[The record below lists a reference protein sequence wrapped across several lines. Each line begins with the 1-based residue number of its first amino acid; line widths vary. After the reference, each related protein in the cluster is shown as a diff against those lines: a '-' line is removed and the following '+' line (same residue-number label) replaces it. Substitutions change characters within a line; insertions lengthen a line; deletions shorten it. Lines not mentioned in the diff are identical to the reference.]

1 MPTAKSQQ
9 PRFKKIRNMKK
20 FSLIVMMLFLITS
33 FSSCVNNDKEGK
45 VAEKKEIKKARS
57 VGGTSEVLLITQNEN
72 QWNGQMGQAVRDF
85 FEQEQY
91 GLPQPEKN
99 FKVAHINIDAFNDM
113 FKKHRNLIIGKINNE
128 IENPLIETQKNWMSE
143 PQYVIRITAP
153 SEESW
158 IKIFESQKDEL
169 KLMFDQNERE
179 RFQEFFRP
187 TTDTKIVSQLKKQ
200 FGVTMNVPEGYFI
213 GIDKDNF
220 MWIRKETDVMSMA
233 FLIYELPYKSTSDL
247 DPENIIRVRDSIVNK
262 YIPGPTDGS
271 YMTTD
276 KEFITPTSKTL
287 PDFPAGYAV
296 ETRGLWNVVGDFMAG
311 PFVSYSI
318 VNPENTKIVT
328 AEGWIYYPNKDKR
341 DLLRQ
346 QESILYSLKFAE

>member
-1 MPTAKSQQ
+1 M
-9 PRFKKIRNMKK
+9 RKI
-20 FSLIVMMLFLITS
+20 SIITILLVIMTTLG
-33 FSSCVNNDKEGK
+33 SCVNNEDK
-45 VAEKKEIKKARS
+45 AKKETRKARS
-57 VGGTSEVLLITQNEN
+57 VGGTSEILLITQNDD

-99 FKVAHINIDAFNDM
+99 FKVAHLNIDALNDM
-113 FKKHRNLIIGKINNE
+113 FKKHRNLIIAKIDKD
-128 IENPLIETQKNWMSE
+128 IKNPLVETQKNWESE
-143 PQYVIRITAP
+143 PQFVMRITASSP
-153 SEESW
+153 ESW
-158 IKIFESQKDEL
+158 VKTFNSQKEGL

-187 TTDTKIVSQLKKQ
+187 TRDHKIISQLKKQ
-200 FGVTMNVPEGYFI
+200 FGVTMNIPEGYFI

-220 MWIRKETDVMSMA
+220 MWIRKETSDMSMA
-233 FLIYELPYKSTSDL
+233 FMIYELPYKDTADL
-247 DPENIIRVRDSIVNK
+247 NLNNIIRVRDSIVQK
-262 YIPGPTDGS
+262 YIPGPIDNS

-276 KEFITPTSKTL
+276 KEFIKPISKEL
-287 PDFPAGYAV
+287 PKFPAGYAV

-318 VNPENTKIVT
+318 VHPERDKIIT

-346 QESILYSLKFAE
+346 QESILYSLKFVE

>member
-1 MPTAKSQQ
+1 
-9 PRFKKIRNMKK
+9 MKK
-20 FSLIVMMLFLITS
+20 TTLITVMLVLLTSLI
-33 FSSCVNNDKEGK
+33 SCDNDGKPKE
-45 VAEKKEIKKARS
+45 VTKARS
-57 VGGTSEVLLITQNEN
+57 VGGTSEILFVTQNDE
-72 QWNGQMGQAVRDF
+72 QWNGVMGEAVREF

-99 FKVAHINIDAFNDM
+99 FKVAHLNIDALNDM
-113 FKKHRNLIIGKINNE
+113 FQKHRNLIIAKIE
-128 IENPLIETQKNWMSE
+128 PDIENPLVETQKNWESE
-143 PQYVIRITAP
+143 PQFVIRITAASP
-153 SEESW
+153 ESW
-158 IKIFESQKDEL
+158 VRTFDTQKDGL

-187 TTDTKIVSQLKKQ
+187 TRDHKIISQIKKQ
-200 FGVTMNVPEGYFI
+200 FGVTMNIPEGYFI
-213 GIDKDNF
+213 GIDKDDF
-220 MWIRKETDVMSMA
+220 MWIRKETADMSMA
-233 FLIYELPYKSTSDL
+233 FMIYELPYKDTADL
-247 DPENIIRVRDSIVNK
+247 NPDNIIKVRDSIVKK
-262 YIPGPTDGS
+262 YIPGPIDGS

-276 KEFITPTSKTL
+276 KEFLKPVFKTL

-318 VNPENTKIVT
+318 VNPENNKIVT

-346 QESILYSLKFAE
+346 QESILYSLKFVE

>member
-1 MPTAKSQQ
+1 M
-9 PRFKKIRNMKK
+9 
-20 FSLIVMMLFLITS
+20 IVMKRMTLITIMMVLLAS
-33 FSSCVNNDKEGK
+33 LVSCVDEDKP
-45 VAEKKEIKKARS
+45 KEITKARS
-57 VGGTSEVLLITQNEN
+57 VGGTSEILLVTQNDE

-99 FKVAHINIDAFNDM
+99 FKVAHLNIDALSDM
-113 FKKHRNLIIGKINNE
+113 FQKHRNLIIAKIDKD
-128 IENPLIETQKNWMSE
+128 IKNPLVETQKNWESE
-143 PQYVIRITAP
+143 PQFVMRITASSP
-153 SEESW
+153 ESW
-158 IKIFESQKDEL
+158 VRTFNSQKDGL

-187 TTDTKIVSQLKKQ
+187 TRDHKIISQLKKR

-213 GIDKDNF
+213 GIDKDDF
-220 MWIRKETDVMSMA
+220 MWIRKETADMSMA
-233 FLIYELPYKSTSDL
+233 FLVYELPYKDTADL
-247 DPENIIRVRDSIVNK
+247 NPDNIIKVRDSIVQK
-262 YIPGPTDGS
+262 YIPGPIDGS

-276 KEFITPTSKTL
+276 KEFIKPISKTL
-287 PDFPAGYAV
+287 PDFPAGYTV

-318 VNPENTKIVT
+318 VNPESNKIVT

-346 QESILYSLKFAE
+346 QESILYSLKFVEDK

>member
-1 MPTAKSQQ
+1 
-9 PRFKKIRNMKK
+9 MKK
-20 FSLIVMMLFLITS
+20 TTLITIMLVLLTS
-33 FSSCVNNDKEGK
+33 LVSCVDEDKP
-45 VAEKKEIKKARS
+45 KESTKARS
-57 VGGTSEVLLITQNEN
+57 VGGTSEILLVTQNDE
-72 QWNGQMGQAVRDF
+72 QWNGVMGEAVRDF

-99 FKVAHINIDAFNDM
+99 FKVAHLNIDALSDM
-113 FKKHRNLIIGKINNE
+113 FQKHRNLIIAKIDKD
-128 IENPLIETQKNWMSE
+128 IKNPLVETQKNWMSE
-143 PQYVIRITAP
+143 PQFVIRITASSP
-153 SEESW
+153 ESW
-158 IKIFESQKDEL
+158 VRTFNSQKDGL

-187 TTDTKIVSQLKKQ
+187 TRDHKIIAQLKKQ

-213 GIDKDNF
+213 GIDKDDF
-220 MWIRKETDVMSMA
+220 MWIRKETADMSMA
-233 FLIYELPYKSTSDL
+233 FLIYELPYKDTTDL
-247 DPENIIRVRDSIVNK
+247 NPNNIIRVRDSIVQK
-262 YIPGPTDGS
+262 YIPGPIDGS

-276 KEFITPTSKTL
+276 KEFIKPVSKTL
-287 PDFPAGYAV
+287 PNFPAGYAV

-318 VNPENTKIVT
+318 VNPESNKIVT

-346 QESILYSLKFAE
+346 QESILYSLKFVEEN